1 MAVYRLTAK
10 NRDQLRHPTLGNLVW
25 AGFFVPC
32 SQTPNENR
40 QELVRHPR
48 AISRV
53 VAVPALPR
61 PRRTVALSD
70 VAIRPSVRL
79 SVPPGLGAQLHHS
92 CAAGQQSCADCGSVC
107 ART

>member
-25 AGFFVPC
+25 AGFVVPY
-32 SQTPNENR
+32 SQAPNENR
-40 QELVRHPR
+40 QELVHHPR

-61 PRRTVALSD
+61 PRRTLALSD
-70 VAIRPSVRL
+70 AAIRPSVRL
-79 SVPPGLGAQLHHS
+79 SHLA
-92 CAAGQQSCADCGSVC
+92 
-107 ART
+107 